1 MSRLRLIIVWCTFIA
16 SFRDKRSMMQMPAF
30 LKKSVGRPVDQQ
42 KTQKVF
48 AAIDAIL
55 ANEGIAGLSIEKI
68 AKNAGI
74 SKATLYRRFGD
85 FKGVLAAYVETFTQ
99 NALAQTLDSNSVD
112 LKIPSEL
119 ERVLI
124 SIGVELMTLI
134 SQPRVIAFDNAMLAA
149 GPQFIELKEA
159 LYRNGP
165 KQAVSQISQ
174 LLEQGGISSPLFD
187 TDTLGDILFHIWRSG
202 FYDRARVTGKRE
214 MNSKQLEKHIASGT
228 RLFLSSI
235 VSEEFK

>member
-1 MSRLRLIIVWCTFIA
+1 
-16 SFRDKRSMMQMPAF
+16 MPDVH
-30 LKKSVGRPVDQQ
+30 KKSAGRPVDHL

-55 ANEGIAGLSIEKI
+55 ANEGISGLSIEKI

-85 FKGVLAAYVETFTQ
+85 IKGVLGAYVETFTH
-99 NALAQTLDSNSVD
+99 NALTLGLHSQSNRNTVD
-112 LKIPSEL
+112 LKNPSEL
-119 ERVLI
+119 EPVLI
-124 SIGVELMTLI
+124 SIGVELMMLI

-149 GPQFIELKEA
+149 GPQFTELKDA

-165 KQAVSQISQ
+165 QQAVSQISE
-174 LLEQGGISSPLFD
+174 LLKQAGITSPLFG
-187 TDTLGDILFHIWRSG
+187 TDSLGDVLFHIWRSG

-214 MNSKQLEKHIASGT
+214 MNSKQLERHIASGT
-228 RLFLSSI
+228 QLFLSGI
-235 VSEEFK
+235 VSEESK

>member
-1 MSRLRLIIVWCTFIA
+1 
-16 SFRDKRSMMQMPAF
+16 MQMPAVH
-30 LKKSVGRPVDQQ
+30 KKSAGRPVDHQ

-48 AAIDAIL
+48 AAIDDIL
-55 ANEGIAGLSIEKI
+55 ATEGIAGLSIEKV

-85 FKGVLAAYVETFTQ
+85 IKGVLGAYVETFTQ
-99 NALAQTLDSNSVD
+99 SSLAQGLHSNSKGNSKGNSKSNSAD
-112 LKIPSEL
+112 LKKPSEL
-119 ERVLI
+119 EQVLI
-124 SIGVELMTLI
+124 SIGIELMTLI
-134 SQPRVIAFDNAMLAA
+134 SHPRVIAFDNAMLAA
-149 GPQFIELKEA
+149 GPQFIELKEE

-165 KQAVSQISQ
+165 LQAVSQISE
-174 LLEQGGISSPLFD
+174 LLKQAGITSPLFD
-187 TDTLGDILFHIWRSG
+187 TDSLGDILFHIWRSG

-235 VSEEFK
+235 LSEESK